1 MGAYIWLTSCVSR
14 CFINGQFLVGGL
26 LVTISHGDLNQ
37 NVLEMDKGEE
47 LTHQKTVGNDYD
59 EADGGS
65 ICGLRRTRGVKV
77 TAKYILPLE
86 CEKMEISHPTN
97 IPDDS
102 YLQRAASHVEPPAS
116 TSFQKTSNFPSTQ
129 DQKGGRNGSFPIE
142 ISVKE
147 NILRKTEVHKDDEGG
162 RGMVER
168 KMEMPEGIQTSSKG
182 NQPLGTE
189 PESKEE
195 KSGGSDVAS
204 REDKSGVTQT
214 ASNEDK
220 CGGTEDEEED
230 ATEKENKGNNL
241 TTQEKSTEASFML
254 GSGVSKQTLQELKNL
269 LRNNP
274 LRGNRAKYTGNP
286 NRTSSHIRLPKPN
299 EKAVDKHGRSFES
312 LFLHFGGENRK
323 LHCIDNYVAG
333 LPNLLYHSSA
343 GSDQQQSEGSN
354 MEHPSRRQPPAYKN
368 TDSTPGIK
376 FDPSPDQ
383 TDHSREPDV
392 NNPGSQ
398 SSLRLVSL
406 IEHIKQQMARENIQF
421 VRFEATDLHGVS
433 RSKSIPSRFFHEK
446 AIYGVSMPRGYL
458 ELTLN
463 PKDSEVDHISA
474 TNFNCD
480 ILLSPDLSTFRV
492 LPWTEQTARV
502 ICDSFTILGTPLLTS
517 PRHIAKQQLS
527 QLQDNGL
534 SLRSAF
540 TYEFCIYG
548 IAEIV
553 NSKTISFPA
562 ASILNSYDQLFIQEL
577 IEGMYHAGANIESFS
592 SSTWPGQMEISF
604 HPEFGI
610 GAADTAFTFR
620 TGIKEVAKKYNYIAS
635 FFTENGFYNSGILS
649 HSLWDFNGQKN
660 LFSVDWGVQALTDV
674 GKNWLA
680 GLLVHSEALSC
691 LMAPTVSCRKRYS
704 KYGKE
709 SKEFVT
715 AKWAFNDN
723 SCAFNIKCHGGKG
736 TQIDNR
742 LGSATANPY
751 LVLAATIAAGLDGV
765 KRKLS
770 FQDVTEENQNTAQLK
785 PAAIPLKLED
795 ALAALEGDLCLREA
809 LGDTFIRYFVAMK
822 HYELE
827 TEETDAERNKFLEYF
842 I

>member
-1 MGAYIWLTSCVSR
+1 
-14 CFINGQFLVGGL
+14 
-26 LVTISHGDLNQ
+26 
-37 NVLEMDKGEE
+37 MDKEE
-47 LTHQKTVGNDYD
+47 DHAHQNTVGNDND
-59 EADGGS
+59 EADGSS

-77 TAKYILPLE
+77 TAKHHLPLE
-86 CEKMEISHPTN
+86 CEKMEISNQTKTSEH
-97 IPDDS
+97 S
-102 YLQRAASHVEPPAS
+102 YLQRATGQIEPPANPS
-116 TSFQKTSNFPSTQ
+116 LQKSSNFPNMQ
-129 DQKGGRNGSFPIE
+129 GPMGEGNGSFPRE
-142 ISVKE
+142 VNMKE
-147 NILRKTEVHKDDEGG
+147 DILKKTEGVHKNDEG
-162 RGMVER
+162 RRVVER
-168 KMEMPEGIQTSSKG
+168 KVEKPEEIQTSSNG
-182 NQPLGTE
+182 NQPLGME
-189 PESKEE
+189 PESKGG
-195 KSGGSDVAS
+195 KSGSSDTAS
-204 REDKSGVTQT
+204 REDKSGVTET

-220 CGGTEDEEED
+220 CRGTEDED
-230 ATEKENKGNNL
+230 ATEKENKGNTL
-241 TTQEKSTEASFML
+241 ATQEKSTEESFML
-254 GSGVSKQTLQELKNL
+254 GSGVSKQTWQELKNL
-269 LRNNP
+269 LRNTP
-274 LRGNRAKYTGNP
+274 LLGNRAKYTAKP
-286 NRTSSHIRLPKPN
+286 SRTSSHTHVPKPN
-299 EKAVDKHGRSFES
+299 EKADNKHGRSFES
-312 LFLHFGGENRK
+312 FLLHFGGESQK
-323 LHCIDNYVAG
+323 LLYIDNYVEG
-333 LPNLLYHSSA
+333 LQNKPLLVHSF
-343 GSDQQQSEGSN
+343 GESDQQQSEGSN
-354 MEHPSRRQPPAYKN
+354 MEYSNRRQPTAYKN
-368 TDSTPGIK
+368 TGSTPGIK

-383 TDHSREPDV
+383 TDQSRKPDV
-392 NNPGSQ
+392 NNPGNQ
-398 SSLRLVSL
+398 PPLRLASL
-406 IEHIKQQMARENIQF
+406 IEHIKEQMARDIIQF

-517 PRHIAKQQLS
+517 PRYIAKQQLS
-527 QLQDNGL
+527 QLQENGL

-562 ASILNSYDQLFIQEL
+562 ASILNNYDQPFIQEL
-577 IEGMYHAGANIESFS
+577 IEGMYHIGANIESFS
-592 SSTWPGQMEISF
+592 SSTGPGQMDISF

-610 GAADTAFTFR
+610 AAADSAFTFR

-660 LFSVDWGVQALTDV
+660 LFSVDGGVQALTNI

-680 GLLVHSEALSC
+680 GLLVHSAALSC
-691 LMAPTVSCRKRYS
+691 LMAPTVSCRKRYA

-709 SKEFVT
+709 SKDFVT
-715 AKWAFNDN
+715 VNSAFNDN

-736 TQIDNR
+736 TQIDNK

-765 KRKLS
+765 KRELS
-770 FQDVTEENQNTAQLK
+770 FQDVSEENQNTPQLK

-795 ALAALEGDLCLREA
+795 ALAALEEDLCLREA

-822 HYELE
+822 RYELE
-827 TEETDAERNKFLEYF
+827 TEETDADRNKFLEYF